1 MAIHLAMNG
10 PGTSG
15 DDVSK
20 SYSIAQAKNLL
31 GRLVHE
37 AEEGSP
43 VELTRRGRPVAMVVS
58 VPEFE
63 RLSRPRRLFAALYE
77 DFRRRFDLAELGID
91 PDEVF
96 AVDNDASAGKDFS
109 W

>member
-1 MAIHLAMNG
+1 M
-10 PGTSG
+10 T
-15 DDVSK
+15 K
-20 SYSIAQAKNLL
+20 SYSIAEAKNVL
-31 GRLVHE
+31 GRVVHE

-63 RLSRPRRLFAALYE
+63 RLSQPRRGFTAIYE
-77 DFRRRFDLAELGID
+77 DFCRRFDLAELDID

-96 AVDNDASAGKDFS
+96 APAPDASVGKDFS